1 MLDFSTALLP
11 CRSLLHSL
19 PPRTAGRK
27 LHQRRQKEL
36 HSPTPPLVCAGRKPG
51 KLRALQSAL
60 TVLPRTGNSSENH
73 RSNSLIS
80 VSSTNKHHQETE
92 GGSLVLSSFI
102 MTAVEEQQEDKRQRQ
117 KKNQKTTEVKSC
129 ENESFRKNQQRAP
142 VIRTEGSGRE
152 WQEKKSPC

>member
-1 MLDFSTALLP
+1 VLDFSTALLP

-19 PPRTAGRK
+19 PQRTAGRK

-60 TVLPRTGNSSENH
+60 TVHPRTGNSSENH

-102 MTAVEEQQEDKRQRQ
+102 MTAMEEQQEDKRQRQ
-117 KKNQKTTEVKSC
+117 KKTTEVKSC